1 MKRIFDMFSSFVVL
15 VILAPF
21 FLVIAILIK
30 LDSPGK
36 VFFKQIRVGK
46 DEKHFS
52 LIKFRTMRPDSDRLS
67 QITVGDRDPRV
78 THVGYFLRKYKLDE
92 IPQLFNIIGG
102 DMSVVGPRPEV
113 PKYVELYSSEQRTVL
128 TIRPGLTDYAS
139 LHYVNESEIL
149 AKASDPEKAYI
160 NKIMPHKLELNQK
173 YIREKSFVT
182 DLKIILQTLLRI
194 IR

>member
-1 MKRIFDMFSSFVVL
+1 MKRIFDMLSSFMVL
-15 VILAPF
+15 VLLAPF
-21 FLVIAILIK
+21 FLVIALLIK

-46 DEKHFS
+46 DGKHFS
-52 LIKFRTMRPDSDRLS
+52 LLKFRTMRPDSDRLS

-78 THVGYFLRKYKLDE
+78 THVGYYLRKYKLDE

-113 PKYVELYSSEQRTVL
+113 PKYVQLYNAEQGIVL
-128 TIRPGLTDYAS
+128 SIRPGLTDYAS
-139 LHYVNESEIL
+139 LQYVNESEIL
-149 AKASDPEKAYI
+149 AKAADPEKAYV
-160 NKIMPHKLELNQK
+160 NEIMPHKLELNKK
-173 YIREKSFVT
+173 YIREKSFFT